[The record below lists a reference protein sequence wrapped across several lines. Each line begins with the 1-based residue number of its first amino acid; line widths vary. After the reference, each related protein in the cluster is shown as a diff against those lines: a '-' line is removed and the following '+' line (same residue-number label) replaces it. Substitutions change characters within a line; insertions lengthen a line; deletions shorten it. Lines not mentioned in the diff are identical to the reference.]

1 MSRGAPGHEAK
12 TLPQIN
18 PEQIPADIKLIV
30 PFGSIGV
37 WRPPALCSS
46 LRWCAVQHQAIDPSR
61 VYAAIPVVLDDL
73 RQLKQAVA
81 TQVRI

>member
-18 PEQIPADIKLIV
+18 PEQIPADIALV
-30 PFGSIGV
+30 GSIGV

-61 VYAAIPVVLDDL
+61 VYGAIPVALDDL
-73 RQLKQAVA
+73 TQLQQAMA